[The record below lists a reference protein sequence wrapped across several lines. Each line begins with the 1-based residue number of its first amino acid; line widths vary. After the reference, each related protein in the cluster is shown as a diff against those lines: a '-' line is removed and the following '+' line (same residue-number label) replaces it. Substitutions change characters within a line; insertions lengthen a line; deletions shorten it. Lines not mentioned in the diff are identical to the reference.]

1 VGSIWAPAFA
11 GESGVGMAGGL
22 KIYATRLTRSLIT
35 LPTGRGWAVC
45 LAISSVTVAGMA
57 LLGFSTGLYRLTPT
71 QPDLLQRM
79 ALVFFIPALGEE
91 IIFRGLLVPTLHDK
105 TEAVWPIRI
114 SVTLYVFWHVLEAL
128 TFLPGA
134 ASVFLRPDFLVC
146 CAFLGFGCAIM
157 RHITGSLW
165 PAVLLHWALVVV
177 WQTWWGGV
185 SALG

>member
-1 VGSIWAPAFA
+1 MA
-11 GESGVGMAGGL
+11 SGL
-22 KIYATRLTRSLIT
+22 EIYATRLTRSLIT

-45 LAISSVTVAGMA
+45 LAISSVTLAGMG
-57 LLGFSTGLYRLTPT
+57 LFGFLTGLYHLTPT

-105 TEAVWPIRI
+105 AEAVWPIRI

-134 ASVFLRPDFLVC
+134 ASVFLRPDFLIC

-165 PAVLLHWALVVV
+165 PAVLLHWALVVA